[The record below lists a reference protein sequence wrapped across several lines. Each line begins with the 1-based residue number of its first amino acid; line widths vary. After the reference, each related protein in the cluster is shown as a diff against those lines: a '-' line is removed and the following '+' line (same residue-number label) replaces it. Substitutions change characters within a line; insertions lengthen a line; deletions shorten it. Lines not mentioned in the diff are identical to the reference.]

1 MLNLLSLLDGVR
13 MIVCNCYVKL
23 ILHEEG
29 RHSLPERPVT
39 VMLLLLLLPL
49 QLLLLL
55 LAEQLSE
62 EKRLI

>member
-1 MLNLLSLLDGVR
+1 
-13 MIVCNCYVKL
+13 MIVCDCYSKL
-23 ILHEEG
+23 ILQEEG
-29 RHSLPERPVT
+29 RRSLPERPVT
-39 VMLLLLLLPL
+39 GMLLLLLLPL